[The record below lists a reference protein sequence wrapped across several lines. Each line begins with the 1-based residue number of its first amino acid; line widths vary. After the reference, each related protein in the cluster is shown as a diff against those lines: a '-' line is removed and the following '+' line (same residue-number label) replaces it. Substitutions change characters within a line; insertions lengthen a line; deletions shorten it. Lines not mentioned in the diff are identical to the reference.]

1 MESSVTFLS
10 DAAARTYG
18 WFGVLM
24 SRGFDMSGQPI
35 KVKREAIEFAEEGT
49 LEELADVFIT
59 VIGAAAVKGWSMDE
73 LAVAVDSKMA
83 INEGRKWTQQ
93 SDGTYQHTTE
103 GEAMSLDDELQ
114 ELVTQPM
121 IATPVTYRTAVREMN
136 IHDFREP
143 DEGGERLIEVMDSA
157 KQELAVFARERDER
171 LQEPMQVRII
181 VEVTSCTEPDPDAG

>member
-83 INEGRKWTQQ
+83 INEVRKWTQQ

-114 ELVTQPM
+114 ELVTQPI
-121 IATPVTYRTAVREMN
+121 IATQVTYRTAVREMN

-181 VEVTSCTEPDPDAG
+181 VEVTSCTEPDPDA